1 MYISVADGGETFESE
16 NRRDGDSGGTVEDK
30 SPERGYAAHGRIAP
44 VAFGSCRFW
53 KREFLKRTHGN
64 AMFDVYR
71 NNALRGSVVSV
82 LILISCTMTQTLS
95 VDFILV
101 KLGQGEASKILFLLI
116 DSER

>member
-82 LILISCTMTQTLS
+82 LILIDQLRLLKFKKIQS
-95 VDFILV
+95 DLV
-101 KLGQGEASKILFLLI
+101 AVSFAYRLFYPFNNFAL
-116 DSER
+116 